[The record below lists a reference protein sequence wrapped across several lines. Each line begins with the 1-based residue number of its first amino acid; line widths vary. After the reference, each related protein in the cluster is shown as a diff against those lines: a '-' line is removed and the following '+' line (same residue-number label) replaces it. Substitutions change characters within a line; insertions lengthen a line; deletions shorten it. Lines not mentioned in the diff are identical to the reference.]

1 MKLQTKKVFFVGL
14 AFLIICM
21 FWQVYDNVIS
31 KMLINT
37 FGMNQTWSGIVMALD
52 NVLALFLLPIFG
64 ALSDKTKTK
73 YGKRTPYIF
82 IGTIIAAIFIV
93 GVSLFD
99 NMQMNKLQEN
109 NVGYVVTVDEKLKD
123 EKNEYHYLLEG
134 KTAEEIDF
142 IFNNYYGDY
151 WYPSNYSDEDI
162 SKLIGTNSKQ
172 IKDNVKK
179 YFNFIDPS
187 VDEAELQN
195 HFFENYLTA
204 EDKAKYAQLIAMTK
218 EERYKLEFTESLGL
232 LDKILGKDPTI
243 NATRVHQKEI
253 DALNNLLIER
263 ICDVY
268 EDDLGTLK
276 EDLKKVGVRQF
287 FTVKENATQVRGQ
300 IAWQYTKNNIGYLIG
315 FLVVLLLVLVAMATF
330 RTPAVSL
337 MPDVV
342 IKPLRSKA
350 NAIINLMGTVGGIIS
365 LLIMSFLAKDYHS
378 YMLLFIVIGLLMI
391 VLLVIFMFTV
401 DENKLVAERV
411 ELEQKFEIAEVEEV
425 ATDDIED
432 MPKEVRKSFYLI
444 IASIILWFMAYN
456 AATTKF
462 SVYAGDVLN
471 MGYSFPLLIANATA
485 LICYI
490 PIGIIASKVG
500 RKKTILVGVGILFTA
515 FLLGSIATES
525 TKALIYI
532 TMGLAGIGWA
542 TINVNSYPMVVE
554 MSKNSNVGK
563 YTGYYYTASMFA
575 QIITPVVSG
584 LFMDICGTM
593 RVLFPYSVFFCIC
606 AFITMSLVKHGDAK
620 PIANK
625 SIEAFD
631 VED

>member
-37 FGMNQTWSGIVMALD
+37 FGLNQTWSGIVMALD
-52 NVLALFLLPIFG
+52 NVFALFLLPIFG

-82 IGTIIAAIFIV
+82 IGTIVAAIFLV

-99 NMQMNKLQEN
+99 NMQMSKLEEA
-109 NVGYVVTVDEKLKD
+109 NVGYVVTVNNNLKD
-123 EKNEYHYLLEG
+123 ENNEYHYLLEE
-134 KTAEEIDF
+134 KTEEEIND
-142 IFNNYYGDY
+142 IFDYHYGDY
-151 WYPSNYSDEDI
+151 WYQSTLTDEQMD
-162 SKLIGTNSKQ
+162 KLLGNN
-172 IKDNVKK
+172 IKENVKK
-179 YFNFIDPS
+179 YFSF
-187 VDEAELQN
+187 VDISIPEGE
-195 HFFENYLTA
+195 FKENYIQNYLSPK
-204 EDKAKYAQLIAMTK
+204 DKERFSEIISMTP
-218 EERYKLEFTESLGL
+218 EERYKLEFSENLGL
-232 LDKILGKDPTI
+232 LDKVLGKEPTI
-243 NATRVHQKEI
+243 VATRVHQKEI
-253 DALNNLLIER
+253 DALNEVLIETL
-263 ICDVY
+263 CDIY
-268 EDDLGTLK
+268 KEDLGTLK
-276 EDLKKVGVRQF
+276 MLLKEVGVRQF
-287 FTVKENATQVRGQ
+287 FTVKENATQVRGAV
-300 IAWQYTKNNIGYLIG
+300 AWEYTKGNIGYLIG
-315 FLVVLLLVLVAMATF
+315 FLGILLLVLIAMATF

-378 YMLLFIVIGLLMI
+378 YMLLFIIIGLLMI
-391 VLLVIFMFTV
+391 ILLVIFLFTV
-401 DENKLVAERV
+401 DENKLVEER
-411 ELEQKFEIAEVEEV
+411 IAQEKEFAIEEVEEV
-425 ATDDIED
+425 ATENIEE
-432 MPKEVRKSFYLI
+432 MPKDVRKSFYLI

-471 MGYSFPLLIANATA
+471 MGYSIPLLVANATA

-490 PIGIIASKVG
+490 PIGMIASKVG
-500 RKKTILVGVGILFTA
+500 RKKTILAGIIILFTA
-515 FLLGSIATES
+515 FFLGSIATES
-525 TKALIYI
+525 TKVLIYF

-575 QIITPVVSG
+575 QIITPIISG
-584 LFMDICGTM
+584 VFMDLCGTM
-593 RVLFPYSVFFCIC
+593 RVLFPYSVFFCVC
-606 AFITMSLVKHGDAK
+606 AFITMSLVKHGDSK
-620 PIANK
+620 PIAVK
-625 SIEAFD
+625 SVEAFD
-631 VED
+631 VDD

>member
-37 FGMNQTWSGIVMALD
+37 FGLNQTWSGIVMALD
-52 NVLALFLLPIFG
+52 NVFALFLLPIFG

-82 IGTIIAAIFIV
+82 IGTIVAAIFLV

-99 NMQMNKLQEN
+99 NMQMSKLEEA
-109 NVGYVVTVDEKLKD
+109 NVGYVVTVNNNLKD
-123 EKNEYHYLLEG
+123 ENNEYHYLLEG
-134 KTAEEIDF
+134 KTEEEIND
-142 IFNNYYGDY
+142 IFDYHYGDY
-151 WYPSNYSDEDI
+151 WYQSTLTDE
-162 SKLIGTNSKQ
+162 Q
-172 IKDNVKK
+172 IDELLGNNIKENVKK
-179 YFNFIDPS
+179 YFSF
-187 VDEAELQN
+187 VDISIPEGE
-195 HFFENYLTA
+195 FKENYIQNYLSPK
-204 EDKAKYAQLIAMTK
+204 DKERFSEIISMTP
-218 EERYKLEFTESLGL
+218 EERYKLEFSENLGL
-232 LDKILGKDPTI
+232 LDKVLGKEPTI
-243 NATRVHQKEI
+243 VATRVHQKEI
-253 DALNNLLIER
+253 DALNEVLIETL
-263 ICDVY
+263 CDIY
-268 EDDLGTLK
+268 KEDLGTLK
-276 EDLKKVGVRQF
+276 MLLKEVGVRQF
-287 FTVKENATQVRGQ
+287 FTVKENATQVRGAV
-300 IAWQYTKNNIGYLIG
+300 AWEYTKGNIGYLIG
-315 FLVVLLLVLVAMATF
+315 FLGILLLVLIAMATF

-378 YMLLFIVIGLLMI
+378 YMLLFIIIGLLMI
-391 VLLVIFMFTV
+391 ILLVIFLFTV
-401 DENKLVAERV
+401 DENKLVEER
-411 ELEQKFEIAEVEEV
+411 IAQEKEFAIEEVEEV
-425 ATDDIED
+425 ATENIEE
-432 MPKEVRKSFYLI
+432 MPKDVRKSFYLI

-471 MGYSFPLLIANATA
+471 MGYSIPLLVANATA

-490 PIGIIASKVG
+490 PIGMIASKVG
-500 RKKTILVGVGILFTA
+500 RKKTILAGIIILFTA
-515 FLLGSIATES
+515 FFLGSIATES
-525 TKALIYI
+525 TKVLIYF

-575 QIITPVVSG
+575 QIITPIISG
-584 LFMDICGTM
+584 VFMDLCGTM
-593 RVLFPYSVFFCIC
+593 RVLFPYSVFFCVC
-606 AFITMSLVKHGDAK
+606 AFITMSLVKHGDSK
-620 PIANK
+620 PIAVK
-625 SIEAFD
+625 SVEAFD
-631 VED
+631 VDD

>member
-37 FGMNQTWSGIVMALD
+37 FGLNQTWSGIVMALD
-52 NVLALFLLPIFG
+52 NVFALFLLPIFG

-73 YGKRTPYIF
+73 FGKRTPYIF
-82 IGTIIAAIFIV
+82 IGTIVAAVFLV

-99 NMQMNKLQEN
+99 NMQMSKLEEA
-109 NVGYVVTVDEKLKD
+109 NVGYVVTVNNNLKD
-123 EKNEYHYLLEG
+123 ENNEYHYLLEG
-134 KTAEEIDF
+134 KTEEEIND
-142 IFNNYYGDY
+142 IFDYHYGDY
-151 WYPSNYSDEDI
+151 WYLSTLTNEQMD
-162 SKLIGTNSKQ
+162 KLLGNNVKE
-172 IKDNVKK
+172 NVKK
-179 YFNFIDPS
+179 YFSF
-187 VDEAELQN
+187 VDISIPEGE
-195 HFFENYLTA
+195 FKENYIQNYLSPK
-204 EDKAKYAQLIAMTK
+204 DKERFSEIISMTP
-218 EERYKLEFTESLGL
+218 EERYKLEFSENLGL
-232 LDKILGKDPTI
+232 LDKVLGKEPTI
-243 NATRVHQKEI
+243 VATRVHQEEI
-253 DALNNLLIER
+253 DALNEVLIETL
-263 ICDVY
+263 CDIY
-268 EDDLGTLK
+268 KEDLGTLK
-276 EDLKKVGVRQF
+276 MLLKEVGVRQF
-287 FTVKENATQVRGQ
+287 FTVKENATQVRGAV
-300 IAWQYTKNNIGYLIG
+300 AWEYTKGNIGYLIG
-315 FLVVLLLVLVAMATF
+315 FLGILLLVLIAMATF

-378 YMLLFIVIGLLMI
+378 YMLLFIIIGLLMI
-391 VLLVIFMFTV
+391 ILLVIFLFTV
-401 DENKLVAERV
+401 DENKLVEER
-411 ELEQKFEIAEVEEV
+411 IAQEKEFSIEEVEEV
-425 ATDDIED
+425 ATENIEE
-432 MPKEVRKSFYLI
+432 MPKDVRKSFYLI

-471 MGYSFPLLIANATA
+471 MGYSIPLLVANATA

-490 PIGIIASKVG
+490 PIGMIASKVG
-500 RKKTILVGVGILFTA
+500 RKKTILAGIIILFTA
-515 FLLGSIATES
+515 FFLGSIATES
-525 TKALIYI
+525 TKVLIYF

-575 QIITPVVSG
+575 QIITPIISG
-584 LFMDICGTM
+584 VFMDLCGTM
-593 RVLFPYSVFFCIC
+593 RVLFPYSVFFCVC
-606 AFITMSLVKHGDAK
+606 AFITMSLVKHGDSK
-620 PIANK
+620 PIAVK
-625 SIEAFD
+625 SVEAFD
-631 VED
+631 VDD